1 MPSDRSTSATSTT
14 TALVSRRTGLRLS
27 SCTGVFASQIL
38 FEPPPDALYRCC
50 RYMQAASQG
59 NAQAQNSLAYCYRYG
74 HGVKVDKTEAVRLYV
89 ASPFKILVCFL
100 SSVLDPF
107 HILSSFAG
115 TGFLQLRAM
124 RGLHRSC

>member
-1 MPSDRSTSATSTT
+1 MPSDRSTWETFTT
-14 TALVSRRTGLRLS
+14 TAPVSRKTGHRLS
-27 SCTGVFASQIL
+27 SCTGVFASQFL
-38 FEPPPDALYRCC
+38 TEPPPDALYRCC
-50 RYMQAASQG
+50 RYMQAANQG

-74 HGVKVDKTEAVRLYV
+74 HGVKADKTEAVRLYV

-100 SSVLDPF
+100 SSVLVLF
-107 HILSSFAG
+107 HFLSSFAA